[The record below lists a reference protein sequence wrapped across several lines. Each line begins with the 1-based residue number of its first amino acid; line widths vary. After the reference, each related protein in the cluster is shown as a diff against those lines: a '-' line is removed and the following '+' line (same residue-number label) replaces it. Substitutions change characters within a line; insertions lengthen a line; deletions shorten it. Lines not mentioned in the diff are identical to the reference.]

1 MAEFIFYE
9 HHDPF
14 RPTSSRTSAWGG
26 GYPTSVLQFRG
37 ILQRLATRD
46 SPPLPSTA
54 SAHRAVLLLQGT
66 LALHPASAHAA
77 AAGRAPVGR
86 RVARAAPDILRA
98 PPVSSAR
105 QQATDR
111 PRPRPAIALRQ
122 LRTQRH
128 KTKSSGRFSQ
138 GRASSGCFLAHIRFR
153 SYDLGVC
160 TARRSSCTHLAC
172 RLAQAQGKRTL

>member
-1 MAEFIFYE
+1 MN
-9 HHDPF
+9 HS
-14 RPTSSRTSAWGG
+14 TSITTPSGPLPRGQAPGG
-26 GYPTSVLQFRG
+26 GAILRAYYNLEAYCSGLQHETRRPYPARH
-37 ILQRLATRD
+37 RR
-46 SPPLPSTA
+46 TA
-54 SAHRAVLLLQGT
+54 PCCCCKART
-66 LALHPASAHAA
+66 PLALHPASAHAA

-128 KTKSSGRFSQ
+128 TTKSSGRFSQ